1 MTGKWRREGRGK
13 RAVERREEGRGKEG
27 GRARGQGSYLSEDTI
42 SLESGHNYLKPEK
55 YPLDVA
61 TPLTAKAGTPPSSL
75 IPPPCLFS
83 PSLSPPRLASL
94 PLRLVSSPP
103 LLLISAT
110 SSSYDVSFK

>member
-13 RAVERREEGRGKEG
+13 RAVEGRGKEG
-27 GRARGQGSYLSEDTI
+27 KGKRARLLPLPEDTI

-61 TPLTAKAGTPPSSL
+61 TPLTAKAGTSPFLPRPSSL
-75 IPPPCLFS
+75 PLLS
-83 PSLSPPRLASL
+83 LSLSPPSPHFP

-103 LLLISAT
+103 YLCHFLLL
-110 SSSYDVSFK
+110 